1 MDGQFIT
8 NKELVLSDVIKSI
21 LPKCDNAYFL
31 VGYFY
36 FSGFDE
42 LCESLKSTHLRVL
55 IGLEVERSLINGI
68 KEVKNFVT
76 ASKSRGQMREDF
88 YKNLI
93 DIYNNTD
100 FFDSE
105 EQIAKFR
112 LFLEKIE
119 EGTLEIRKT
128 SDPNHAKL
136 YLFQNKEEN
145 NECGTY
151 PGTMI
156 TGSSNLSVTGLR
168 NRLEL
173 NVVLRDKASYTEGK
187 AVFDELWKSSIAI
200 VDAERLTEFK
210 EKVIKHIWYEKLY
223 SPYRMFIRV
232 LHEYFNTPTDENI
245 LTPSDITNGTFV
257 NLKYQTDAVQLA
269 LNAIRNHGGVIVSD
283 VVGLGKS
290 IIASTVARNLRL
302 RTIIISPPHLQQQWE
317 EYKDQFGFTAT
328 VFSSG
333 KIEDAMSHYH
343 TIVCPSE
350 KFLIIVDEAH
360 RYRNEYTLDYSLLH
374 DLCMGN
380 KVMLLTATPFNNRPE
395 DIYAML
401 KLFQIPG
408 KSTLKT
414 VENLGATF
422 KELILQF
429 KKLMEAQR
437 TGVKTTDEVRREAE
451 DIAKSIRSIISPLVV
466 RRSRLDLEEIPE
478 YKEDLKRQHITPV
491 IPEAPILQ
499 EYDLGKI
506 KDLYLRTLSLISPT
520 KAEKKANKNNP
531 RFRYYKGAR
540 YKPTDY
546 VVDDKELRDTLDTE
560 LKEKMGTDL
569 GMLIGR
575 QVNISDFM
583 RHLLV
588 RRYESSVAAFRASLN
603 SMIESSEQ
611 ILRWIERRKKV
622 PVYKKGTLPD
632 VEDFYQTNNDNQE
645 EEITEKFE
653 KYQER
658 GFFEIDMRY
667 IKDKTFINDIKA
679 DLQLL
684 KDIRTEWF
692 TEALTDKDTKTYN
705 IKFDYKL
712 EAFRKLLKELRE
724 EDPARKIVVF
734 TEFSDT
740 ANYLGD
746 ALAGE
751 GLGVFKYTS
760 KEASSA
766 NKDII
771 RANFDAGVK
780 PQYQRNDYQVLIA
793 TDAISEGYNLH
804 RAGTIFNYDIPY
816 NPTRVIQRIGRIN
829 RINKKMFDKL
839 YIYNYFPTNIGEA
852 ETRTKEISTLK
863 MAMIHAIMGE
873 DTKALTDEEQLNAF
887 FKERY
892 QAELAKSEEHSWDTK
907 YRNLLNLLK
916 GTEAYTEALAIP
928 HRSRI
933 GREAE
938 KPYKGVLLFGKKGN
952 DFVFKIGNSTNEPP
966 MMLTAEQALGLF
978 EAAPSEE
985 PVRVNK
991 EFDKIYQQ
999 VKTRLF
1005 QGGKSDEDEKPQ
1017 MKARDKIYLWT
1028 NNKVLS
1034 EDYLKDLL
1042 TVLDDGGLTGEEI
1055 RFINKQTSKTAEKVM
1070 ARITQ
1075 EYLNRVMEKISK
1087 VSEGNETLILAEQL
1101 SGGMTGDNNPK
1112 TIKKMEFGGCRLPD

>member
-8 NKELVLSDVIKSI
+8 NKEIVLSDVIKSI

-42 LCESLKSTHLRVL
+42 LCNSLRGMHLRVL
-55 IGLEVERSLINGI
+55 VGLEVERSLINGI
-68 KEVKNFVT
+68 KEVEHFVT
-76 ASKSRGQMREDF
+76 LDKSRGQKREEF

-119 EGTLEIRKT
+119 DGTLEIRKT
-128 SDPNHAKL
+128 LDPNHAKL

-156 TGSSNLSVTGLR
+156 TGSSNLSVTGLK

-187 AVFDELWKSSIAI
+187 AVFDELWKSAVAI
-200 VDAERLTEFK
+200 VDAERLMEFK

-223 SPYRMFIRV
+223 SPYKMFIRV
-232 LHEYFNTPTDENI
+232 LYEYFNIPTNENI

-269 LNAIRNHGGVIVSD
+269 LNAIKNHEGVIISD

-290 IIASTVARNLRL
+290 VIASTVARNLRL
-302 RTIIISPPHLQQQWE
+302 RTIIISPPHLKPQWE

-328 VFSSG
+328 VFSAG
-333 KIEDAMSHYH
+333 KIEDAINHYRM
-343 TIVCPSE
+343 IVRPQE
-350 KFLIIVDEAH
+350 KLLIIVDEAH
-360 RYRNEYTLDYSLLH
+360 KYRNEYTLDYSILH

-401 KLFQIPG
+401 KLFQIPS

-414 VENLGATF
+414 VENLGMAF
-422 KELILQF
+422 KELISQF
-429 KKLMEAQR
+429 KKLVEAQR
-437 TGVKTTDEVRREAE
+437 KGDKTPNEVGQEAE
-451 DIAKSIRSIISPLVV
+451 DIAKRIRSIISPLVV

-478 YKEDLKRQHITPV
+478 YREDLERQHITPV
-491 IPEAPILQ
+491 IPESPVQL
-499 EYDLGKI
+499 EYDLGHT
-506 KDLYLRTLSLISPT
+506 KDLYLRTLCIISPT
-520 KAEKKANKNNP
+520 DDDKKENADNP
-531 RFRYYKGAR
+531 NFRYYKGAR

-546 VVDDKELRDTLDTE
+546 VVEDKALRDKLDKELE
-560 LKEKMGTDL
+560 EKMGTDL

-575 QVNISDFM
+575 QSNVSKFM

-588 RRYESSVAAFRASLN
+588 RRYESSVAAFRESLN
-603 SMIESSEQ
+603 VMIESSER
-611 ILRWIERRKKV
+611 ILKWIEKRDKV
-622 PVYKKGTLPD
+622 PVYKKGVLPD
-632 VEDFYQTNNDNQE
+632 VADFYQTTDDDLD
-645 EEITEKFE
+645 EEISEAFE

-658 GFFEIDMRY
+658 GFFEIDMKY
-667 IKDKTFINDIKA
+667 IKSNEFVGDIKA

-684 KDIRTEWF
+684 KDIRAEWF
-692 TEALTDKDTKTYN
+692 AETTTGGSTKYN

-712 EAFRKLLKELRE
+712 DAFRNRLKKLRT
-724 EDPARKIVVF
+724 EDPTRKIIVF

-740 ANYLGD
+740 ADYLGE
-746 ALAGE
+746 ALADE
-751 GLGVFKYTS
+751 GLGIFKYTS
-760 KEASSA
+760 KEASIA
-766 NKDII
+766 NKDTI
-771 RANFDAGVK
+771 RANFDAGLK
-780 PQYQRNDYQVLIA
+780 PQYQRDDYQVLIA

-839 YIYNYFPTNIGEA
+839 YIYNYFPTDIGET

-892 QAELAKSEEHSWDTK
+892 QAELAKSEERSWDTK
-907 YRNLLNLLK
+907 YRNLLSQLK
-916 GTEAYTEALAIP
+916 DTEAYTEALAIP

-933 GREAE
+933 GREVE

-952 DFVFKIGNSTNEPP
+952 DFVFKIGSNTDEPP

-985 PVRVNK
+985 PVK
-991 EFDKIYQQ
+991 IDQEFDKTYQY

-1005 QGGKSDEDEKPQ
+1005 QGGKPDEDEKSQ
-1017 MKARDKIYLWT
+1017 MKARDKIYLWMD
-1028 NNKVLS
+1028 NKVLPK
-1034 EDYLKDLL
+1034 DYLKDLL
-1042 TVLDDGGLTGEEI
+1042 TVFDNGGLTGEEI
-1055 RFINKQTSKTAEKVM
+1055 RFVNKQTSKTAGHVIE
-1070 ARITQ
+1070 RITQ
-1075 EYLNRVMEKISK
+1075 EYLNRITEKISK
-1087 VSEGNETLILAEQL
+1087 VSEGDETLILAEQL
-1101 SGGMTGDNNPK
+1101 SGGMADNDNLK
-1112 TIKKMEFGGCRLPD
+1112 TI